1 MSSVLSALCLGK
13 LEDLFNVK
21 DVFLHIQTH
30 GAAFVGK
37 RLEKLVTYTEVK

>member
-1 MSSVLSALCLGK
+1 MSSVLSVLCLGE

-21 DVFLHIQTH
+21 EVFLHIQTH

-37 RLEKLVTYTEVK
+37 RL